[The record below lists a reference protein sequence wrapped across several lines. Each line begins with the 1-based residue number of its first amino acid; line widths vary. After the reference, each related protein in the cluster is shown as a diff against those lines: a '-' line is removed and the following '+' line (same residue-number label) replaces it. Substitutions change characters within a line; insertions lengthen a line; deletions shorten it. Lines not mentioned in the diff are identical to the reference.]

1 MDYIR
6 EYKSFINSHNLTGAV
21 RVTAGII
28 VPAILLG
35 YFNNLS
41 AGITVSIGAMCVGN
55 TDNPGPIHHRRNGMF
70 AGIVIIFI
78 ASLLTGLVYGSP
90 VLTGLLV
97 LVFCFV
103 FSMMSIYGARAS
115 SIGVNA
121 LLVMVLN
128 IDRPQHGWEIL
139 INSAY
144 ILAGGVWYT
153 TLSLLLYSFRPYK
166 LTQQALG
173 DCVQTTAGY
182 LRIKASFYGRQ
193 VDYDKSY
200 RQLVDHQISIHEKQD
215 LVRELLFKG
224 RDIVKESTHTGR
236 ILVMMFLDIVDLFE
250 RVMTSQQDYPSLH
263 RFFDNSDLLEEC
275 RHLILDLAVEL
286 DEIGIAIK
294 SGKPSVETTG
304 LATRI
309 KHLQESFIRFRDA
322 QRTAGNVEGFI
333 GMRHILDSIQDIA
346 DRLHTLHS
354 YTTYDRKLGR
364 DFRPPI
370 DYDQFITHQDI
381 NHKLLQE
388 NLTLGSNIFRHSLR
402 VSVATFAGYL
412 ISQFFPLGHGY
423 WILLTITVILKPAYS
438 LTKKRNFERLMG
450 TLAGA
455 FIGLLI
461 LYFIPDR
468 TVLFVLMILFM
479 IGTYVF
485 LRTNYLICVSLMTPY
500 VLLLFHLL
508 YPYDFRTI
516 LSERVIDTAIG
527 SAIAFLANI
536 FLLPSREREQLTDYM
551 IRIIEANRDY
561 FRDVSAAF
569 LGRSVSVARYKLS
582 RKHAFVA
589 LANLSDAFNRILS
602 EPGNKRKL
610 ADRMHQF
617 VVSNHML
624 TSHIATLA
632 YYTASLPK
640 GTADPVDVPGAGVGS
655 VDRSGSGADL
665 TDRSGSGADSAPA
678 PALPADSVY
687 GPIIKVMLMRLDKTA
702 DCLERKEEGV
712 GAGTGRMAAGD
723 DAAEEGMGK
732 EDLRILNEKMNLLM
746 DRRKAELGRGVVE
759 SDTRRQLSG
768 FKPIVDQF
776 NFIAKVTADI
786 EKLSQALV
794 QQKDS
799 LKSNLSAEPI

>member
-6 EYKSFINSHNLTGAV
+6 EYKSFINSHNLSGAV
-21 RVTAGII
+21 RITVGITL
-28 VPAILLG
+28 PAILLG
-35 YFNNLS
+35 YFFHNLS
-41 AGITVSIGAMCVGN
+41 AGISVSIGAMCVGN
-55 TDNPGPIHHRRNGMF
+55 TDNPGPIHHRRNGMI
-70 AGIVIIFI
+70 ACVVIIFI
-78 ASLLTGLVYGSP
+78 VSLLTGLVYGSAI
-90 VLTGLLV
+90 LTGLLV
-97 LVFCFV
+97 FVFCFV
-103 FSMMSIYGARAS
+103 FSMMSIYGNRAS

-128 IDRPQHGWEIL
+128 IDRPQHGWDIL

-144 ILAGGVWYT
+144 VLAGGIWYT

-166 LTQQALG
+166 LIQQALG
-173 DCVQTTAGY
+173 ECVQTTAGY
-182 LRIKASFYGRQ
+182 LRIKASFYARQ

-200 RQLVDHQISIHEKQD
+200 RQLVEHQIDIHEKQD

-224 RDIVKESTHTGR
+224 RDMVKESTHTGR
-236 ILVMMFLDIVDLFE
+236 ILFMIFLDIVDLFE
-250 RVMTSQQDYPSLH
+250 RVITSQQDYPSLH
-263 RFFDNSDLLEEC
+263 RFFDKSDLLEEC
-275 RHLILDLAVEL
+275 RQLILDMAVEL

-294 SGKPSVETTG
+294 SGKPSVETSHLSSG
-304 LATRI
+304 I
-309 KHLQESFIRFRDA
+309 KHLQASFLRFRDA
-322 QRTAGNVEGFI
+322 QRTAENVEGFI

-346 DRLHTLHS
+346 DRLHTLHG
-354 YTTYDRKLGR
+354 YTTYDRKLGK
-364 DFRPPI
+364 DFRPQI

-381 NHKLLQE
+381 ESSLLLE
-388 NLTLGSNIFRHSLR
+388 NLTLTSNIFRHSLR
-402 VSVATFAGYL
+402 VSIATIAGYL

-438 LTKKRNFERLMG
+438 LTKKRNYERLMG

-461 LYFIPDR
+461 LYFVKDR

-485 LRTNYLICVSLMTPY
+485 LRTNYLICVTLMTPY
-500 VLLLFHLL
+500 ILLLFHLI
-508 YPYDFRTI
+508 YPYDFRSI

-527 SAIAFLANI
+527 SAIAFVANI
-536 FLLPSREREQLTDYM
+536 FLLPSREREQITDYM
-551 IRIIEANRDY
+551 IRIIEANGAY
-561 FRDVSAAF
+561 FRDVCGAF
-569 LGRSVSVARYKLS
+569 LGTPVSVDQYKLS

-632 YYTASLPK
+632 YYTSSLPK
-640 GTADPVDVPGAGVGS
+640 EKADPV
-655 VDRSGSGADL
+655 
-665 TDRSGSGADSAPA
+665 
-678 PALPADSVY
+678 Y
-687 GPIIKVMLMRLDKTA
+687 EPIIKAMLARLDNTA
-702 DCLERKEEGV
+702 ACLQEKDSSGESRSGESV
-712 GAGTGRMAAGD
+712 T
-723 DAAEEGMGK
+723 GK
-732 EDLRILNEKMNLLM
+732 EDLRILNGKMNALM
-746 DRRKAELGRGVVE
+746 NRRKAELEKGILE

-768 FKPIVDQF
+768 FKPVVDQF

-786 EKLSQALV
+786 EKLSLELALK
-794 QQKDS
+794 KDS
-799 LKSNLSAEPI
+799 LKGNPSPGILRSLG